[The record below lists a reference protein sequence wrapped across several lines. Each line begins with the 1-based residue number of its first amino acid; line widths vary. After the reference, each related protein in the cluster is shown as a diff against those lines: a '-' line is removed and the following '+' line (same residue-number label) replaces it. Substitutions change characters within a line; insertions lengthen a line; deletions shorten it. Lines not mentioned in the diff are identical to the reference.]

1 MWAVSVGTQGAAR
14 GTAGDGGTRPYKQTR
29 RESVMARM
37 AELMRDEAACGALK
51 AGAESGV
58 SAALLAAAA
67 AVLCACP
74 PTQRSAWVRENGGAP
89 ASKF

>member
-1 MWAVSVGTQGAAR
+1 MAHDPTSKRVANHH
-14 GTAGDGGTRPYKQTR
+14 
-29 RESVMARM
+29 VMARM

-51 AGAESGV
+51 AGAESDV

-74 PTQRSAWVRENGGAP
+74 PTQRSAWARENGGAP